1 MVMGA
6 FALSA
11 PFPRLFPT
19 IPSRK
24 KKKKREREPSFDKP
38 RKHRSSTVAPSAWY
52 LTGRNF
58 SCFIDSSLLHFR
70 CFHRLAAPR
79 RDSCA
84 PTTLLLSPLASS
96 AIVLW
101 PWVKQGLLIQASSC
115 GLKLP
120 LRGVGYGPQHLRWA
134 HPLLLSPQHLTA
146 RTPSIFPLCPTSAF
160 TPDLRGPH

>member
-6 FALSA
+6 SALSA

-24 KKKKREREPSFDKP
+24 KKKEPSFDKP

-84 PTTLLLSPLASS
+84 PTTQLSSLASS

-134 HPLLLSPQHLTA
+134 HPSLAKPPAPNS
-146 RTPSIFPLCPTSAF
+146 
-160 TPDLRGPH
+160 